1 MNRQGSGSG
10 RPSSPA
16 RRARRFGRTTAAAA
30 AAIVVASTGTAAAG
44 TALAGRPAPGAAVT
58 GNGTT
63 GNGTITWGG
72 TPVARGRDVPRPTVI
87 GPITGGTHGR
97 PFTSSPLPLGPAGYV
112 QQEFFLRGT
121 ATGYLPA
128 GTWTSNGRWSA
139 KPAETAPYETRIL
152 VRRPA
157 NPAKFN
163 GTVVVE
169 WLNVSF
175 QVDVDPD
182 WLYESQQLTQAG
194 YAWVGVSAQQ
204 LGVQGPLGLTHWDP
218 KRYHALHHPGDTFS
232 YSIFSQ
238 AAESLLNP
246 LGAHPLGAL
255 RPRVLLADGES
266 QSASRMV
273 TYANAIQPLDQLFS
287 GFLIHSRGA
296 AGAPISQSPQP
307 SPAMPPVAR
316 IRTDLGV
323 PTLTVETE
331 TDIVPSGLGYLPATQ
346 PDTQQFRL
354 WEVPGTSHVDL
365 TELGLASTE
374 VLRDVPAFPQLPCVD
389 QPNEGQERYVMDA
402 AVAQLN
408 RWARSGI
415 PAPAAPLIKVQNGK
429 YVTDKFGNAV
439 GGVRNPAVQVPT
451 ATLTGLG
458 NTGRNPLCFLLG
470 TTTPLSAAQLAKL
483 YPNHAVYVLATERA
497 AAQDARAGFLLPADE
512 QQIDATAAASE
523 IGLPPPTG

>member
-1 MNRQGSGSG
+1 VAGGV
-10 RPSSPA
+10 A
-16 RRARRFGRTTAAAA
+16 
-30 AAIVVASTGTAAAG
+30 VLVASTGTAAAG
-44 TALAGRPAPGAAVT
+44 TAFAGTAARSTAARPAAALT
-58 GNGTT
+58 AAALSRTA
-63 GNGTITWGG
+63 
-72 TPVARGRDVPRPTVI
+72 ARSGVPRPVVI
-87 GPITGGTHGR
+87 GPITGGDPAR
-97 PFTSSPLPLGPAGYV
+97 PFTSSPLPLKPAGYT

-121 ATGYLPA
+121 ATGYLPV
-128 GTWTSNGRWSA
+128 GKWHSNGRWKA
-139 KPAETAPYETRIL
+139 RPAETAPYETRIL

-175 QVDVDPD
+175 AVDVDPD
-182 WLYESQQLTQAG
+182 FLYESQQLLREG

-204 LGVQGPLGLTHWDP
+204 LGVQGPFGLKHWNP

-238 AAESLLNP
+238 AAESLIDP
-246 LGAHPLGAL
+246 LGAHPLGSL
-255 RPRVLLADGES
+255 RPRLLLADGES
-266 QSASRMV
+266 QSAFRMV
-273 TYANAIQPLDQLFS
+273 TYANAIQPLSHLFG

-296 AGAPISQSPQP
+296 NGAPISQSPQR
-307 SPAMPPVAR
+307 SPAMPSVAR
-316 IRTDLGV
+316 IRADLGV
-323 PTLTVETE
+323 PVLTVETE
-331 TDIVPSGLGYLPATQ
+331 TDIAPAGLDYLPATQ
-346 PDTQQFRL
+346 PDTQEFRL

-374 VLRDVPAFPQLPCVD
+374 VLRDIPGYPQPPCAD
-389 QPNEGQERYVMDA
+389 QPNDGQERYVMDA
-402 AVAQLN
+402 ALTRLN
-408 RWARSGI
+408 HWALSGV
-415 PAPAAPLIKVQNGK
+415 PAPAAPLIKVRNGK

-458 NTGRNPLCFLLG
+458 NTGSNPLCFLLG

-483 YPNHAVYVLATERA
+483 YPNHAVYVLAVEKA
-497 AAQDARAGFLLPADE
+497 AAQDVRAGFLLPADAL
-512 QQIDATAAASE
+512 QIDATAAASQ